1 MAGRSREL
9 AHGEPAMTQYPLGQ
23 IVIQRI
29 VESICTA
36 FDPLSFFPETTPD
49 DWARHRTW
57 MEPRALDPVSG
68 NLVLPIQAFLVRTRR
83 HTILID
89 TCVGHDKSRPQWLF
103 WHMKKFD
110 TFLPRLAAA
119 RVRPE
124 DVDYVMCTHLHSDH
138 VGWNTQL
145 RDGRWVPTFPNAKY
159 IFARSE
165 WEGFEALHRK
175 HPQPQFLDSVLPIME
190 ARQAELVSGDF
201 ALDDEVWLEPTPGH
215 TPGHVCVHLASQGSE
230 AVITGDCIHSPVQC
244 VEPEWIMRADFDPT
258 LARTTRRSFL
268 ERYCDSSVMVYATHF
283 PEPSTGRIIQ
293 RDKAFWFEYER
304 IEG

>member
-1 MAGRSREL
+1 
-9 AHGEPAMTQYPLGQ
+9 MTQYPLGQ

-29 VESICTA
+29 VESVCTA

-89 TCVGHDKSRPQWLF
+89 TCVGHDKSRPQRLF

-119 RVRPE
+119 GVGPE
-124 DVDYVMCTHLHSDH
+124 DVDYVMCTHLHADH

-159 IFARSE
+159 VFARSE

-268 ERYCDSSVMVYATHF
+268 ERYCDSNVMVCATHF
-283 PEPSTGRIIQ
+283 PEPSIGHITQ
-293 RDKAFWFEYER
+293 RDKVFWFEYEG

>member
-1 MAGRSREL
+1 
-9 AHGEPAMTQYPLGQ
+9 
-23 IVIQRI
+23 
-29 VESICTA
+29 
-36 FDPLSFFPETTPD
+36 
-49 DWARHRTW
+49 

-68 NLVLPIQAFLVRTRR
+68 NLVLAIQAFLVRTRW

-89 TCVGHDKSRPQWLF
+89 TCVGHDKSRPQRLF

-119 RVRPE
+119 GVRPE
-124 DVDYVMCTHLHSDH
+124 DVDYVTCTHLHSDH

-230 AVITGDCIHSPVQC
+230 AIITGDCIHSPVQC

-268 ERYCDSSVMVYATHF
+268 ERYCDSNVMVCATHF

-293 RDKAFWFEYER
+293 RDKVFWFEYEG

>member
-1 MAGRSREL
+1 MRQ
-9 AHGEPAMTQYPLGQ
+9 HPLGQ

-36 FDPLSFFPETTPD
+36 FEPLSFFPETTPD

-57 MEPRALDPVSG
+57 LEPRALDPVTG

-83 HTILID
+83 RTILID
-89 TCVGHDKSRPQWLF
+89 TCVSHDKSRPQRLF

-119 RVRPE
+119 GVRPE

-145 RDGRWVPTFPNAKY
+145 RDGRWIPTFPNAKY

-268 ERYCDSSVMVYATHF
+268 ERYCDSNVMVCATHF
-283 PEPSTGRIIQ
+283 PEPSTGRLIQ
-293 RDKAFWFEYER
+293 RDKAFWFEYEG

>member
-1 MAGRSREL
+1 MPQ
-9 AHGEPAMTQYPLGQ
+9 HPIGQ

-36 FDPLSFFPETTPD
+36 FEPLSFFPETTPD

-89 TCVGHDKSRPQWLF
+89 TCVGHDKSRPRRLF

-119 RVRPE
+119 GVRPE

-165 WEGFEALHRK
+165 FEGFEALHRK

-190 ARQAELVSGDF
+190 ARQAELVSSDF
-201 ALDDEVWLEPTPGH
+201 ALEDEVWLEPTPGH
-215 TPGHVCVHLASQGSE
+215 TPGHVSVHLASQDSE

-244 VEPEWIMRADFDPT
+244 LEPGWIMRADFDPT

-268 ERYCDSSVMVYATHF
+268 ERYCDSNVMVCATHF
-283 PEPSTGRIIQ
+283 PEPSMGRIIQ
-293 RDKAFWFEYER
+293 RDKAFWFEYEG

>member
-1 MAGRSREL
+1 MPQ
-9 AHGEPAMTQYPLGQ
+9 HPIGQ

-36 FDPLSFFPETTPD
+36 FEPLSFFPETSPD

-68 NLVLPIQAFLVRTRR
+68 NLVLAIQAFLVRTRR

-89 TCVGHDKSRPQWLF
+89 TCVGHDKSRPQRLF

-119 RVRPE
+119 GVRPE

-230 AVITGDCIHSPVQC
+230 AIITGDCIHSPVQC

-268 ERYCDSSVMVYATHF
+268 ERYCDSNVMVCATHF

-293 RDKAFWFEYER
+293 RDKVFWFEYEG

>member
-1 MAGRSREL
+1 MSHWRFGEITIDRVLEIERPTL
-9 AHGEPAMTQYPLGQ
+9 ALVTLYPASEPDAL
-23 IVIQRI
+23 
-29 VESICTA
+29 
-36 FDPLSFFPETTPD
+36 
-49 DWARHRTW
+49 
-57 MEPRALDPVSG
+57 EPQHAWLVPRVLDPATG
-68 NLVLPIQAFLVRTRR
+68 MLTMAFHTFVIRTRR
-83 HTILID
+83 RTILVD
-89 TCVGHDKSRPQWLF
+89 TCVGHDKSRPQRLF

-119 RVRPE
+119 GVRPE

-215 TPGHVCVHLASQGSE
+215 TQGHVCVHLASQGSE
-230 AVITGDCIHSPVQC
+230 AIITGDCIHSPVQC

-268 ERYCDSSVMVYATHF
+268 ERYCDSNVMVCATHF

-293 RDKAFWFEYER
+293 RDKAFWFEYEG